1 MDTAT
6 QETNMRL
13 TENQIRNLVRQSI
26 RNIISEQESPRE
38 ESKYSDA
45 IRKLEVD
52 TEKGIYTIAM
62 NGESVRISDPED
74 NTIREPSE
82 VEEAIGAMIIV
93 TDEKDDNE
101 AKKVLTQYIKKLFP
115 KEDQSQSYKEL
126 IDRLRKFGSALLN
139 K

>member
-1 MDTAT
+1 
-6 QETNMRL
+6 MRL

-26 RNIISEQESPRE
+26 RNIISEQESTRE

>member
-1 MDTAT
+1 
-6 QETNMRL
+6 MRL

-26 RNIISEQESPRE
+26 RNIISEQEEAEE
-38 ESKYSDA
+38 ESKKSEY
-45 IRKLEVD
+45 IQKLEVD
-52 TEKGIYTIAM
+52 TEKGVYSIEM
-62 NGESVRISDPED
+62 NGETVRISDPED
-74 NTIREPSE
+74 KTIREPTE

-93 TDEKDDNE
+93 TDEKDNNE

>member
-1 MDTAT
+1 
-6 QETNMRL
+6 MRL

-26 RNIISEQESPRE
+26 RNIISEQESTRE

-74 NTIREPSE
+74 TTIREPSE

>member
-1 MDTAT
+1 
-6 QETNMRL
+6 MRL

-26 RNIISEQESPRE
+26 RNIISEQESTRE
-38 ESKYSDA
+38 ESKKTDS

>member
-26 RNIISEQESPRE
+26 RNIISEQESTRE
-38 ESKYSDA
+38 ESKKTDS

>member
-1 MDTAT
+1 
-6 QETNMRL
+6 MRL

-26 RNIISEQESPRE
+26 RNIISEQEEAEE
-38 ESKYSDA
+38 ESKKSES
-45 IRKLEVD
+45 IQKLEVD
-52 TEKGIYTIAM
+52 TEKGVYSIEM
-62 NGESVRISDPED
+62 NGETVRISDPED
-74 NTIREPSE
+74 NTIREPTE

-93 TDEKDDNE
+93 TDEKDNNE

>member
-6 QETNMRL
+6 QATNMRL

-26 RNIISEQESPRE
+26 RNIISEQESTRE
-38 ESKYSDA
+38 ESKKTDS

>member
-1 MDTAT
+1 MNITES
-6 QETNMRL
+6 QLRKIIKESIESLIKEQKEETVKAS
-13 TENQIRNLVRQSI
+13 EA
-26 RNIISEQESPRE
+26 IS
-38 ESKYSDA
+38 
-45 IRKLEVD
+45 KLEVD
-52 TEKGIYTIAM
+52 TEKGVYSIEM
-62 NGESVRISDPED
+62 NGKTVRISDPED
-74 NTIREPSE
+74 NTIREPTE

-93 TDEKDDNE
+93 TDEKDNNE

>member
-1 MDTAT
+1 
-6 QETNMRL
+6 MRL

-26 RNIISEQESPRE
+26 RNIISEQESTRE

-62 NGESVRISDPED
+62 SGESVRISDPED

-101 AKKVLTQYIKKLFP
+101 AKKVLTQYIK
-115 KEDQSQSYKEL
+115 
-126 IDRLRKFGSALLN
+126 
-139 K
+139 

>member
-1 MDTAT
+1 
-6 QETNMRL
+6 MRL

-26 RNIISEQESPRE
+26 RNIISEQESTRE

-62 NGESVRISDPED
+62 SGESVRISDPED

>member
-6 QETNMRL
+6 QATNMRL

-26 RNIISEQESPRE
+26 RNIISEQESTRE
-38 ESKYSDA
+38 ESKKTDS

-115 KEDQSQSYKEL
+115 KEDQTQSYKEL